1 MYDRARLQKDFYVKS
16 VYNTFKIQPVNPTLI
31 NPKCMIGFIQEA
43 TQSFLCCAV
52 SNACRLGAHK
62 GFTSRQIF
70 SPKTGAQLNQ
80 QIGVVCMAVSTTRP
94 HIIKVAPLQEHKH
107 NYFHEGQKCPYCPHV
122 HSTDI
127 RQNHKKGRNVKQ
139 LT

>member
-1 MYDRARLQKDFYVKS
+1 MVGL
-16 VYNTFKIQPVNPTLI
+16 VYKRISMLSPFITLLRYIQPVNPTLTLI

-52 SNACRLGAHK
+52 LTV

-107 NYFHEGQKCPYCPHV
+107 NYFHEEQKCPLCPHV